1 MTIQELTRLA
11 RPARPAVIRAPA
23 GLAVRVEWRSVA
35 YVSLVLAATT
45 ALLVTNLVTGD
56 YPLPV
61 SRVLATLQGQG
72 TAGEEFIVYTLR
84 LPRELTAVLAG
95 AAFGASG
102 AVYQSITRNP
112 LGSPDIIGFTFGA
125 AFGAV
130 LGIVVFG
137 QSDMALTLSAVAGG
151 LGVAV
156 LVYLLSYRGGV
167 SGYRLILVGI
177 GVSSVLASFISYLLM
192 KAQIID
198 AQEAYVW
205 LTGSL
210 NGRGWTDVQIGLVG
224 TALLVPVLV
233 GLGPGL
239 RMSEMGD
246 DTARALGVPVDRNRV
261 CALGFGAV
269 LCAVGVVCAGP
280 ITFVALAA
288 PQIAK
293 RVTRATTVRV
303 VPAMVTGSLLLLLS
317 DTVAQRIAP
326 TSQMPVGIV
335 TLALGGAY
343 LAWLIARE
351 GRSRIG

>member
-1 MTIQELTRLA
+1 MI
-11 RPARPAVIRAPA
+11 
-23 GLAVRVEWRSVA
+23 
-35 YVSLVLAATT
+35 
-45 ALLVTNLVTGD
+45 
-56 YPLPV
+56 
-61 SRVLATLQGQG
+61 
-72 TAGEEFIVYTLR
+72 
-84 LPRELTAVLAG
+84 
-95 AAFGASG
+95 
-102 AVYQSITRNP
+102 
-112 LGSPDIIGFTFGA
+112 
-125 AFGAV
+125 
-130 LGIVVFG
+130 
-137 QSDMALTLSAVAGG
+137 
-151 LGVAV
+151 
-156 LVYLLSYRGGV
+156 
-167 SGYRLILVGI
+167 LIGI
-177 GVSSVLASFISYLLM
+177 GVSSLLAAVTTFIVARADLGA
-192 KAQIID
+192 AQAARI
-198 AQEAYVW
+198 W

>member
-1 MTIQELTRLA
+1 MNRSALA
-11 RPARPAVIRAPA
+11 SRPATLHVGRP
-23 GLAVRVEWRSVA
+23 GSLLVRVERR
-35 YVSLVLAATT
+35 SLVFVMTT
-45 ALLVTNLVTGD
+45 LVLTLGLLLLQLVTGE
-56 YPLPV
+56 YPLEP
-61 SRVLATLQGQG
+61 SRVLATLRGQG

-112 LGSPDIIGFTFGA
+112 LGSPDIIGFTYGA

-130 LGIVVFG
+130 LAIVVLG
-137 QSDMALTLSAVAGG
+137 QSDLGVTLSAVAGG
-151 LGVAV
+151 LGVAAV
-156 LVYLLSYRGGV
+156 VYLLAWRGGV
-167 SGYRLILVGI
+167 TGYRLILVGI
-177 GVSSVLASFISYLLM
+177 GLSSVLASFISYLLK
-192 KAQIID
+192 KAEVIY
-198 AQEAYVW
+198 AQEAYIW

-210 NGRGWTDVQIGLVG
+210 NGRSWTDVQIGLVG
-224 TALLVPVLV
+224 VLVLVPVLV

-239 RMSEMGD
+239 RMAEMGD
-246 DTARALGVPVDRNRV
+246 DAARALGVPVARNRL
-261 CALGFGAV
+261 CALAFGAV

-293 RVTRATTVRV
+293 RLSGSPTVRV
-303 VPAMVTGSLLLLLS
+303 IPAMVTGSLLLLLS
-317 DTVAQRIAP
+317 DTLAQKLAP
-326 TSQMPVGIV
+326 DSQLPVGIV

-351 GRSRIG
+351 GRNRIG